1 MSKALIMRL
10 RAERDAARASADT
23 ILSKLEAGTELS
35 DSEKTNLETLTGEAT
50 SLDARIAELTE
61 METKR
66 IEALNLDAKFDGLTI
81 ERAQFQVNEHKPV
94 DLGSQ
99 FTESDAFKKFAEAPA
114 GNSSRLTVEMP
125 ILGGSE
131 FATTGAA
138 VVGSIAPKNRA
149 RDVMQGVQ
157 QNSLLEVMGYE
168 PVSSNSIEWLEYPY
182 DPTGTVT
189 AENVAK
195 TESLYQPVLKTGSLE
210 KIAHHTPFTRE
221 IMEDIPRFQS
231 ILNGALL
238 RGVRRKAETQAAAAL
253 VAATLPANADG
264 TTQTEAIRL
273 GMAEVE
279 AEGFW
284 PSVCVMNPFDA
295 VKVDFEMLAATVD
308 GATRRNGAW
317 GLRIVTATS
326 VTAGTAYVGD
336 FVEAMTLFDR
346 GNLAVYMTDSHGTEF
361 VDNVMRVLAEAR
373 MKAIVV
379 QPKALCEV
387 TFTPTP

>member
-1 MSKALIMRL
+1 MSKALILKL
-10 RAERDAARASADT
+10 RADRDAARASADT
-23 ILSKLEAGTELS
+23 ILSKLEAGTELT

-50 SLDARIAELTE
+50 SLDARIRELTE
-61 METKR
+61 METAR
-66 IEALNLDAKFDGLTI
+66 IEALNLDAKFDGLKV
-81 ERAQFQVNEHKPV
+81 EKAQFQVTERPQ
-94 DLGSQ
+94 DLGSR
-99 FTESDAFKKFAEAPA
+99 FTESDAFKHFVEAPA
-114 GNSSRLTVEMP
+114 GNSSRLEIAQPLV
-125 ILGGSE
+125 GSSE
-131 FATTGAA
+131 FAVANATVTGSL
-138 VVGSIAPKNRA
+138 VPKQRTK
-149 RDVMQGVQ
+149 DVFQGVQ

-168 PVSSNSIEWLEYPY
+168 PVSGNSLEWIEWPY

-189 AENVAK
+189 AENATK
-195 TESLYQPVLKTGSLE
+195 TESVYTPALKTGSLE

-253 VAATLPANADG
+253 IAATLPANGDG

-308 GATRRNGAW
+308 GASRRNAAW
-317 GLRIVTATS
+317 GLQIVTATS

-346 GNLAVYMTDSHGTEF
+346 QNIAVYMTDSHAAEF
-361 VDNVMRVLAEAR
+361 VDNVLRVLAEAR
-373 MKAIVV
+373 MKAVVV

-387 TFTPTP
+387 TFTPPTP

>member
-1 MSKALIMRL
+1 MSKALILKL
-10 RAERDAARASADT
+10 RADRDAARASADT
-23 ILSKLEAGTELS
+23 ILSKLEAGTELT
-35 DSEKTNLETLTGEAT
+35 DSEKTNLETLTSEAT
-50 SLDARIAELTE
+50 SLDARIAELTQ
-61 METKR
+61 METAR
-66 IEALNLDAKFDGLTI
+66 IEALNLDAKFDGLKV
-81 ERAQFQVNEHKPV
+81 EKAQFQITEHKPV

-99 FTESDAFKKFAEAPA
+99 FTDSDAFKAFAQAPA
-114 GNSSRLTVEMP
+114 GNSSRLDIAMP

-131 FATTGAA
+131 FATAGAA
-138 VVGSIAPKNRA
+138 AVGSIAPKNRS
-149 RDVMQGVQ
+149 RDVLQGIQ

-168 PVSSNSIEWLEYPY
+168 PVSSNSIEWIEYPY
-182 DPTGTVT
+182 DPVGVVT

-195 TESLYQPVLKTGSLE
+195 TEALYQPVLKTGSLE

-221 IMEDIPRFQS
+221 IMEDIPRFQA
-231 ILNGALL
+231 ILNGALV

-253 VAATLPANADG
+253 IAATLPANADG

-295 VKVDFEMLAATVD
+295 VKVDFEMLSATVD
-308 GATRRNGAW
+308 GAQRRNAAW
-317 GLRIVTATS
+317 GLQIVTATS

-346 GNLAVYMTDSHGTEF
+346 GNIAVYTTDSHASEF
-361 VDNVMRVLAEAR
+361 VDNVLRVLAEAR

-387 TFTPTP
+387 TFTPAP